1 MDYGKILVKVIVLGD
16 SNVGKSSFIK
26 QYVQKNSN
34 IQDTLS
40 FESALFTKE
49 ISMDNR
55 KLNIQVC

>member
-26 QYVQKNSN
+26 QYVLKNSN
-34 IQDTLS
+34 TQDSLS

-49 ISMDNR
+49 ISVDNR